1 MTDKQTPVAA
11 RFYID
16 LVLAVG
22 LWVWI
27 SAGLQHSFRHD
38 VLFWACLSV
47 GLFAATLKIRLPGV
61 EGTFS
66 LGFVGSLVA
75 IQELGFA
82 EAVLI
87 GTLVG
92 VTQCLWKPAR
102 RPLAIQIGFNAA
114 NVGNSTAVAY
124 IAYRGG
130 IGNDDGTSSAWLLL
144 SAAAL
149 FYIVN
154 TGTVAGVL
162 CLLER
167 KPIANMV
174 EHWCLWSFSYYLA
187 GAFLAIF
194 MQSIAGLP
202 LVPLILLPLLLIAHL
217 VYRSYIECR
226 ADANLDDKK
235 MADRQN
241 CHLCGRS

>member
-1 MTDKQTPVAA
+1 MTDKRTPVAA

-16 LVLAVG
+16 LVLAIG
-22 LWVWI
+22 LGVWI

-38 VLFWACLSV
+38 GLFLSCLSV
-47 GLFAATLKIRLPGV
+47 GLFAATLKVRLPGV
-61 EGTFS
+61 QGSVS

-92 VTQCLWKPAR
+92 VTQCLWKPTR
-102 RPLAIQIGFNAA
+102 RPLMVQIGFNAA
-114 NVGNSTAVAY
+114 NVANSTAIAY
-124 IAYRGG
+124 VAYRGG
-130 IGNDDGTSSAWLLL
+130 IANDAGTGSAWLLL

-174 EHWCLWSFSYYLA
+174 EHSCLWSFSYYMA

-202 LVPLILLPLLLIAHL
+202 LVPLVLLPLLLIAHL
-217 VYRSYIECR
+217 IYRSYIGCR
-226 ADANLDDKK
+226 ADASLDEEK
-235 MADRQN
+235 MAGRQN